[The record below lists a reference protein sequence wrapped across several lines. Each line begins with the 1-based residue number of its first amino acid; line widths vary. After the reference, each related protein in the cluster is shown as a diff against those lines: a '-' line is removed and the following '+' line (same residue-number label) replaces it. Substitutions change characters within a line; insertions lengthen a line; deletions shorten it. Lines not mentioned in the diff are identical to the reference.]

1 MSSVALR
8 DEYPEVEA
16 ESEASTAEK
25 ATTEPASKS
34 AVIGVFDFHAQ
45 AEQAVKALEA
55 GGFPMRRLSIIG
67 KGYHTEEKPTGFYTT
82 GDRVKTWGG
91 AGLFWG
97 SLWGLLFGAAF
108 FWLPGIGPIAAAG
121 PFVHLLVSAVEGAVV
136 VGGVSA
142 LGAALVSLGLPKKEV
157 VKYEKYIKADR
168 FLVIAHGTPEEVSK
182 AGYLME
188 QEKAAETAV
197 IEG

>member
-1 MSSVALR
+1 MSSVALKDEIR
-8 DEYPEVEA
+8 DIDEEPEVPAAEA
-16 ESEASTAEK
+16 AAEV
-25 ATTEPASKS
+25 TPKS
-34 AVIGVFDFHAQ
+34 AVIGVFDFHTQ
-45 AEQAVKALEA
+45 AEQAIKALES

-67 KGYHTEEKPTGFYTT
+67 KGYHSEEKPTGFYTT
-82 GDRVKTWGG
+82 GDRMKAWGG

-108 FWLPGIGPIAAAG
+108 FWIPGVGPIAVAG
-121 PFVHLLVSAVEGAVV
+121 PIVHLLVSAAEGAVV

-157 VKYEKYIKADR
+157 IKYEKHIRADR
-168 FLVIAHGTPEEVSK
+168 YLVIAHGTPEEVTR

-188 QEKAAETAV
+188 QEKATETAV
-197 IEG
+197 IKG